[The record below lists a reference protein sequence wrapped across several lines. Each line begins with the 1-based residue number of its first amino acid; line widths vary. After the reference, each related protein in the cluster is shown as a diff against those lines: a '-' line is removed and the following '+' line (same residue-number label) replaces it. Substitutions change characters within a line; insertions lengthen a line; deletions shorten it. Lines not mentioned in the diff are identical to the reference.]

1 MRQRRIRAAPVA
13 PYTFCVSSALAMFQA
28 RLAECLRADLPPLR
42 RQLRSYE
49 RLVREGK
56 PHSQLHRAIELAIQ
70 RSSELRAARASHAL
84 TIAYPPELPISA
96 FRARVHDA
104 LRTHQVLVVSAATGS
119 GKTTQ
124 LPKMLLEAG
133 LGLEGTIAHTQPRRV
148 AARSVAT
155 RIAHELGTEPGQ
167 AVGHQVRFESSAS
180 PRSRLVVLTDGVL
193 LAQLR
198 EDPLLLRHDAVIVD
212 EAHERSL
219 NIDLLLGAL
228 RKILRQRP
236 EFRVII
242 SSATLDAARFAAH
255 FDGAGVLDVEGRTHP
270 VGIRYAPTV
279 AGQDCDLVQAA
290 LEAASGCLD
299 EAEGDG
305 LVFFASER
313 EIHEFVEAARGRLH
327 GVEVLPLYS
336 RLPSDQQDR
345 IFAPGA
351 ARRIIACTNIAETS
365 LTVPRI
371 GWVVDSGLVRLSRY
385 SPRSRLQRLPI
396 EPISKASASQRA
408 GRAGRL
414 FPGLCV
420 RLFSEAD
427 HDLRPDFTVPE
438 VQRANLSGVVL
449 QLSAL
454 GLGTAE
460 HFPWIDPPSLRLV
473 REAQDTLVELGAFT
487 NELRLTR
494 LGRDLA
500 QWPLDPRIART
511 IVAGHANTCLAEALV
526 LAARMAI
533 QDPRDRPA
541 GATANAD
548 LAHALLRDERSDAM
562 STLKLWRA
570 WKGACAE
577 HGSSARRRWC
587 AERFLSPMRMREWD
601 ELHAQLKRLAAERL
615 TSSIPPLA
623 DESDPERVHRTVLAG
638 FVSHVA
644 QRQEDGTYRLPSGQT
659 AELHPSSALAKSQA
673 RWIVAVEVVETARRW
688 LRDASRIRP
697 EWVEQVAPHMVEHS
711 VSEPHWRVETGQVAA
726 WERATMGELTL
737 IPRRRVPFGPIDPA
751 GARQVFIQ
759 SALIDGELTGG
770 CPTVTGNI
778 ALRERLLARQERERR
793 HDLVAGRDAEFA
805 FYDAR
810 LPAEIH
816 AWPSF
821 RAWLRDERHAA
832 TFRMTERDLLAD
844 PDRAQEPGQY
854 PDTLDDHGL
863 QVPLCYHHDPGAPSD
878 GIEAGLPLAL
888 LGVVDP
894 DAYDW
899 LVPGLHDELI
909 EALIRTLPK
918 RIRTRCIPAADVAR
932 EAAADLSDR
941 SGSLRA
947 RLAGWVT
954 SYTGL
959 AVQPSDLALDALD
972 PHLRIVF
979 TVRGPKGIIE
989 RSRDLRALQAKHVE
1003 TARDAWIEASMNAI
1017 GWQQWLGRS
1026 SRDWPWPALPES
1038 IEFNLSG
1045 HAVTGHPALHATR
1058 EGATLLIE
1066 NDPVRADAAHA
1077 GAVRE
1082 LVLDALE
1089 PRLAEQV
1096 RNHPSFQEAC
1106 AASSH
1111 RLLEPHVVA
1120 EVSRLA
1126 VLKGVPTEALPRD
1139 RDAFH
1144 ALVAAIG
1151 ERAWAFVHEALPL
1164 AIATWRIDQR
1174 ITRMLE
1180 APAPAA
1186 WQRST
1191 DDAGALHA
1199 RILPLDASRT
1209 MCWNAW
1215 EMLPRRLAA
1224 LEARLQRIE
1233 DRGSSRDEANI
1244 DRVLPWRERA
1254 RPQSPSAIGAHAA
1267 FHAFQAA
1274 ELEWEL
1280 SVFAQDHAAPGHS
1293 EQRLERLWQAV
1304 TTAQAPARS
1313 RAAVASSHERS
1324 GHA

>member
-1 MRQRRIRAAPVA
+1 
-13 PYTFCVSSALAMFQA
+13 MFQA

-70 RSSELRAARASHAL
+70 RSSDVRIGRMSHAL
-84 TIAYPPELPISA
+84 AISYPPELPMSA
-96 FRARVHDA
+96 CRDRVHHA
-104 LRTHQVLVVSAATGS
+104 LGTHQVLIVSASTGS

-133 LGLEGTIAHTQPRRV
+133 LGMDGTIAHTQPRRV

-167 AVGHQVRFESSAS
+167 AVGYQVRFETSAS
-180 PRSRLVVLTDGVL
+180 PRSRLVVMTDGVL

-255 FDGAGVLDVEGRTHP
+255 FDGAEVLEVEGRTHP
-270 VGIRYAPTV
+270 VEIRYAPMA
-279 AGQDCDLVQAA
+279 AGEDADVVQAA
-290 LEAASGCLD
+290 LDAASVCLD
-299 EAEGDG
+299 EAPGDG

-313 EIHEFVEAARGRLH
+313 EIHEFVDGARGRFQ
-327 GVEVLPLYS
+327 GIEVLPLYS

-345 IFAPGA
+345 IFTPGP

-396 EPISKASASQRA
+396 EPISRASASQRS

-420 RLFSEAD
+420 RLFSQAD
-427 HDLRPDFTVPE
+427 HDLRPEFTVPE

-449 QLSAL
+449 QLSAI
-454 GLGTAE
+454 GLGAAE

-473 REAQDTLVELGAFT
+473 REAQDTLIELGAFT
-487 NELRLTR
+487 GELRLTR

-511 IVAGHANTCLAEALV
+511 IVAGHANACLAEALI

-562 STLKLWRA
+562 SALKLWRA

-577 HGSSARRRWC
+577 LGSSARRRWC

-601 ELHAQLKRLAAERL
+601 DLHAQLKRLATERL
-615 TSSIPPLA
+615 TGTIPPLA
-623 DESDPERVHRTVLAG
+623 DESDPERVHCAILAG
-638 FVSHVA
+638 FVSHIA
-644 QRQEDGTYRLPSGQT
+644 HRQDDGTYRLPSGQS

-688 LRDASRIRP
+688 LRDACRIRP
-697 EWVEQVAPHMVEHS
+697 EWVEAVAPHMVERT
-711 VSEPHWRVETGQVAA
+711 VSEPHWRVETGHVAA
-726 WERATMGELTL
+726 WERATMGHLTL
-737 IPRRRVPFGPIDPA
+737 IPRRRVPFGPLDPA
-751 GARQVFIQ
+751 GSRQLFIQ
-759 SALIDGELTGG
+759 SALIDGELPGA
-770 CPTVTGNI
+770 CAPISDNL
-778 ALRERLLARQERERR
+778 ALRDRLLARQERERR
-793 HDLVAGRDAEFA
+793 HDLVAGRDGEFA

-810 LPAEIH
+810 LPADLH

-821 RAWLRDERHAA
+821 RSWLRDERHA
-832 TFRMTERDLLAD
+832 TSLRMSERDLLAD
-844 PDRAQEPGQY
+844 PDRVQEPSAY
-854 PDTLDDHGL
+854 PDALDDHGL
-863 QVPLCYHHDPGAPSD
+863 RIPLHYHHEPGTSTD
-878 GIEAGLPLAL
+878 GIEAELPLAL
-888 LGVVDP
+888 LELADP
-894 DAYDW
+894 NAYDW

-932 EAAADLSDR
+932 DAAAELSDR
-941 SGSLRA
+941 TGSIRG
-947 RLAGWVT
+947 RLAAWL
-954 SYTGL
+954 SSFTGL
-959 AVQPSDLALDALD
+959 SVLPDDLALDALD
-972 PHLRIVF
+972 PHLRMGFV
-979 TVRGPKGIIE
+979 VRGPAGIVD
-989 RSRDLRALQAKHVE
+989 RSRDLRSLLAKHHAA
-1003 TARDAWIEASMNAI
+1003 ARAAWNESSMQAM
-1017 GWQQWLGRS
+1017 GWSAWLGRS
-1026 SRDWPWPALPES
+1026 SHDWPWPALAMS
-1038 IEFNLSG
+1038 VDFDLGG
-1045 HAVTGHPALHATR
+1045 HAVTGHPALQVTPG
-1058 EGATLLIE
+1058 GATLVIE
-1066 NDPVRADAAHA
+1066 TDAGRAATLHVA
-1077 GAVRE
+1077 AVRD
-1082 LVLDALE
+1082 LALDAIE

-1096 RNHPSFQEAC
+1096 RHHPSFSEAC
-1106 AASSH
+1106 TAASH

-1120 EVSRLA
+1120 EVCRLA
-1126 VLKGVPTEALPRD
+1126 VLKGVPHDLLPRSRAD
-1139 RDAFH
+1139 FH
-1144 ALVAAIG
+1144 AIVAALG
-1151 ERAWAFVHEALPL
+1151 ERAWAFVHESLPL
-1164 AIATWRIDQR
+1164 AIAVWRIDQR
-1174 ITRMLE
+1174 IARALD
-1180 APAPAA
+1180 APVPAA
-1186 WQRST
+1186 WQRSI
-1191 DDAGALHA
+1191 DDVRALHA
-1199 RILPLDASRT
+1199 RVLPAEATRT
-1209 MCWNAW
+1209 LEWQTW
-1215 EMLPRRLAA
+1215 ESLPRRLAA
-1224 LEARLQRIE
+1224 VEARLQRIE
-1233 DRGSSRDEANI
+1233 DRGATRDEANI
-1244 DRVLPWRERA
+1244 DRVLAWRSRA
-1254 RPQSPSAIGAHAA
+1254 AMPPSMPSGQAA
-1267 FHAFQAA
+1267 VETFRQA

-1293 EQRLERLWQAV
+1293 EQRLERLWTDLVQ
-1304 TTAQAPARS
+1304 THAPERS
-1313 RAAVASSHERS
+1313 RAAVASIHDRS
-1324 GHA
+1324 GQA

>member
-1 MRQRRIRAAPVA
+1 
-13 PYTFCVSSALAMFQA
+13 VSSALATFQA
-28 RLAECLRADLPPLR
+28 RLAECLRADLPSLR

-70 RSSELRAARASHAL
+70 KSHDVRAARASHAL
-84 TIAYPPELPISA
+84 SIAYPGDLPISA
-96 FRARVHDA
+96 QRDAILSA

-124 LPKMLLEAG
+124 VPKMLLEAG
-133 LGLEGTIAHTQPRRV
+133 LGLDGTIAHTQPRRV

-167 AVGHQVRFESSAS
+167 AVGYQVRFESTAS
-180 PRSRLVVLTDGVL
+180 PRSRLIVLTDGVL

-236 EFRVII
+236 EFRVVI
-242 SSATLDAARFAAH
+242 SSATLDAARFASH
-255 FDGAGVLDVEGRTHP
+255 FDGATVLQVEGRTHP
-270 VGIRYAPTV
+270 VEIRHAVTPG
-279 AGQDCDLVQAA
+279 GQDGDPVQAA
-290 LEAASGCLD
+290 LEAVEGCLD
-299 EAEGDG
+299 EARGDG

-313 EIHEFVEAARGRLH
+313 EIHDFVEAARGRFR
-327 GVEVLPLYS
+327 GIEVLPLYS

-345 IFAPGA
+345 IFSPGA

-396 EPISKASASQRA
+396 EPISKASAAQRA

-454 GLGTAE
+454 GLGAAE

-487 NELRLTR
+487 SELRLTR

-511 IVAGHANTCLAEALV
+511 IIAGHANTCLAEALI

-541 GATANAD
+541 GATASAD

-570 WKGACAE
+570 WKAACAE
-577 HGSSARRRWC
+577 LGSSARRRWC
-587 AERFLSPMRMREWD
+587 TERFLSPMRMREWD
-601 ELHAQLKRLAAERL
+601 ELHAQLKRLATERL
-615 TSSIPPLA
+615 TPTIPPLA
-623 DESDPERVHRTVLAG
+623 DESDPERVHRTILAG

-644 QRQEDGTYRLPSGQT
+644 HRQDDGTYRLPSGQT
-659 AELHPSSALAKSQA
+659 AELHPSSAIAKAQA

-688 LRDASRIRP
+688 LRDACRIRP
-697 EWVEQVAPHMVEHS
+697 EWVEAVAPHMVERS
-711 VSEPHWRVETGQVAA
+711 VSEPHWRIETGHVAA

-759 SALIDGELTGG
+759 SALIDGELPGG
-770 CPTVTGNI
+770 CPPIKANI
-778 ALRERLLARQERERR
+778 ALRERLLAQQERERR
-793 HDLVAGRDAEFA
+793 HDLVAGRDVEFA

-810 LPAEIH
+810 LPAELH

-821 RAWLRDERHAA
+821 RSWLRDPRHESSV
-832 TFRMTERDLLAD
+832 RMTDRDLLAD
-844 PDRAQEPGQY
+844 PDRAQEPSAY
-854 PDTLDDHGL
+854 PDAIDDHGL
-863 QVPLCYHHDPGAPSD
+863 HVPLQYHHEPGAATD
-878 GIEAGLPLAL
+878 GIEAHVPLAV
-888 LGVVDP
+888 LGRADP

-932 EAAADLSDR
+932 EAAADLADR
-941 SGSLRA
+941 SGSLRG
-947 RLAGWVT
+947 RLASWLA

-959 AVQPSDLALDALD
+959 PVQPTDLALDALA
-972 PHLRIVF
+972 PHLRMAFV
-979 TVRGPKGIIE
+979 VRGPKGVID
-989 RSRDLRALQAKHVE
+989 RARDLRSLQIKH
-1003 TARDAWIEASMNAI
+1003 RDAARSAWDEATMQAMGWASWI
-1017 GWQQWLGRS
+1017 GRS

-1038 IEFNLSG
+1038 IELDLSG
-1045 HAVTGHPALHATR
+1045 HAVIGYPALRATSDGAALFIGIDAGRSAATHA
-1058 EGATLLIE
+1058 A
-1066 NDPVRADAAHA
+1066 
-1077 GAVRE
+1077 AVRE

-1089 PRLAEQV
+1089 SRLAEQV
-1096 RNHPSFQEAC
+1096 RHHPSFIDAC
-1106 AASSH
+1106 AAASH

-1126 VLKGVPTEALPRD
+1126 ILKGVPPDTLPRD

-1144 ALVAAIG
+1144 ACVAAIG

-1164 AIATWRIDQR
+1164 AIAVWRLDQR
-1174 ITRMLE
+1174 VTRALD
-1180 APAPAA
+1180 APSPAA
-1186 WQRST
+1186 WQRSI
-1191 DDAGALHA
+1191 DDVRALHA
-1199 RILPLDASRT
+1199 RILPLDAART
-1209 MCWNAW
+1209 MDWQAW
-1215 EMLPRRLAA
+1215 ESIPRRLAA

-1233 DRGSSRDEANI
+1233 DRGAARDEANI
-1244 DRVLPWRERA
+1244 DRVLGWRDRVMA
-1254 RPQSPSAIGAHAA
+1254 VDGAGGGSASVEA
-1267 FHAFQAA
+1267 FRIA

-1293 EQRLERLWQAV
+1293 EQRLERMWADLAG
-1304 TTAQAPARS
+1304 AHAPPRS
-1313 RAAVASSHERS
+1313 RAAAASSHEGS
-1324 GHA
+1324 GKA

>member
-1 MRQRRIRAAPVA
+1 VVVNRDLKG
-13 PYTFCVSSALAMFQA
+13 FEA
-28 RLAECLRADLPPLR
+28 RLAECLRADLPTLR

-56 PHSQLHRAIELAIQ
+56 PRNQLQRAIELAIQ
-70 RSSELRAARASHAL
+70 RSSDLRAARGAHELAV
-84 TIAYPPELPISA
+84 TYPPELPISA
-96 FRARVHDA
+96 HRDRVLSA
-104 LRTHQVLVVSAATGS
+104 LRLHQVLVVSAATGS

-124 LPKMLLEAG
+124 VPKMLLEAG
-133 LGLEGTIAHTQPRRV
+133 LGIDGTIAHTQPRRV
-148 AARSVAT
+148 AARSVAA
-155 RIAHELGTEPGQ
+155 RIAHELMTEPGQ

-198 EDPLLLRHDAVIVD
+198 DDPLLLRHDAVIVD

-255 FDGAGVLDVEGRTHP
+255 FDGAAVLEVEGRTHP
-270 VGIRYAPTV
+270 VEIRYEPPPTG
-279 AGQDCDLVQAA
+279 ADSDLVQTGIDAVA
-290 LEAASGCLD
+290 NCLD
-299 EAEGDG
+299 QTRGDG

-313 EIHEFVEAARGRLH
+313 EIHEFVEAAKGRFH

-371 GWVVDSGLVRLSRY
+371 GWVVDTGLVRLSRY

-396 EPISKASASQRA
+396 EPISRASASQRA

-414 FPGLCV
+414 FPGLCI
-420 RLFSEAD
+420 RLFSQAD
-427 HDLRPDFTVPE
+427 HDLRPEFTVPE

-454 GLGTAE
+454 GLGAAE

-473 REAQDTLVELGAFT
+473 REAQDTLIELGAFT
-487 NELRLTR
+487 NEMRLTR

-511 IVAGHANTCLAEALV
+511 IVAGQANACLAEALV

-541 GATANAD
+541 GATASAD

-570 WKGACAE
+570 WRVACTE
-577 HGSSARRRWC
+577 LGSSARRRWC

-601 ELHAQLKRLAAERL
+601 ELHAQLQRLAIERL
-615 TSSIPPLA
+615 AGSIPPMA
-623 DESDPERVHRTVLAG
+623 EESDPERVHRTILAG

-644 QRQEDGTYRLPSGQT
+644 HRQEDGTYRLPSGQV
-659 AELHPSSALAKSQA
+659 AELHPSSALAKAQA

-688 LRDASRIRP
+688 LRDVSRIRP
-697 EWVEQVAPHMVEHS
+697 EWVEAVAPHMVERT
-711 VSEPHWRVETGQVAA
+711 VSEPHWRIETGHVAA

-737 IPRRRVPFGPIDPA
+737 IPRRRVPFGPIDPS

-759 SALIDGELTGG
+759 SALIDGELPGACAAITD
-770 CPTVTGNI
+770 NI

-793 HDLVAGRDAEFA
+793 HDLVAGRDSEFM

-810 LPAEIH
+810 LPVELH

-821 RAWLRDERHAA
+821 RSWLRDQRHA
-832 TFRMTERDLLAD
+832 TSLRMTEHDLLAD
-844 PDRAQEPGQY
+844 PSRAQETSAY
-854 PDTLDDHGL
+854 PDALDDHGL
-863 QVPLCYHHDPGAPSD
+863 LIPLKYHHEPGAPND
-878 GIEAGLPLAL
+878 GIEAQLPLAV
-888 LGVVDP
+888 LGLADP
-894 DAYDW
+894 EAYDW
-899 LVPGLHDELI
+899 LVPGRHEELI

-932 EAAADLSDR
+932 DAAADLADR
-941 SGSLRA
+941 TGSLRG
-947 RLAGWVT
+947 RLSAWL
-954 SYTGL
+954 SAFTGL
-959 AVQPSDLALDALD
+959 AVQPDDLALDALE
-972 PHLRIVF
+972 PHLRIAF
-979 TVRGPKGIIE
+979 SVRGPMGIID
-989 RSRDLRALQAKHVE
+989 RSRDLRALQARHHSA
-1003 TARDAWIEASMNAI
+1003 ARSAWHESSMHAV
-1017 GWQQWLGRS
+1017 GWGPWLGRS
-1026 SRDWPWPALPES
+1026 SHDWPWPELPASIALD
-1038 IEFNLSG
+1038 LAG
-1045 HAVTGHPALHATR
+1045 HAMTGFPALQSTAG
-1058 EGATLLIE
+1058 GATLLIE
-1066 NDPVRADAAHA
+1066 TDAAQAQAMHA
-1077 GAVRE
+1077 AAVRE
-1082 LVLDALE
+1082 LTLDALE
-1089 PRLAEQV
+1089 PRLAEQI
-1096 RNHPSFQEAC
+1096 RHHPSFNEAC
-1106 AASSH
+1106 TAASH

-1120 EVSRLA
+1120 EISRLA
-1126 VLKGVPTEALPRD
+1126 ILKGVSADSLPRH

-1144 ALVAAIG
+1144 ACVATIG
-1151 ERAWAFVHEALPL
+1151 EQAWAFVHESLPL
-1164 AIATWRIDQR
+1164 AIAVWRIDQR

-1180 APAPAA
+1180 SPAPAA
-1186 WQRST
+1186 WQRSI
-1191 DDAGALHA
+1191 DDVRAMHG
-1199 RILPLDASRT
+1199 RILPSDAART
-1209 MCWNAW
+1209 LNWRAW
-1215 EMLPRRLAA
+1215 ESLPRQLAA

-1233 DRGSSRDEANI
+1233 DRGAARDEANLE
-1244 DRVLPWRERA
+1244 RVLAWRA
-1254 RPQSPSAIGAHAA
+1254 RAHASSTSA
-1267 FHAFQAA
+1267 SSLEAVETFRTA

-1293 EQRLERLWQAV
+1293 EQRLERLWEDLARPH
-1304 TTAQAPARS
+1304 APERS
-1313 RAAVASSHERS
+1313 RATIA
-1324 GHA
+1324 